1 MNTQEY
7 QAIVQHYEANNEDLR
22 FETRW
27 CSIEYLTTLRYI
39 HRYLQPGARALE
51 IGAGTGRYSIALAAQ
66 GYDVTAVEL
75 VPHNLDVLRSKITP
89 DMNIQALEGNALHL
103 DMLPDEAFDMTL
115 LLGPLY
121 HLFQDAEKQ
130 QAIAEALRV
139 TKRGGIIMA
148 AYCITDGPMINYT
161 FRQGRYRQLLERGC
175 LDDQNFVF
183 RPEKGGFLFEHVR
196 KADVDRL
203 MSEFDVERLHYVATD
218 GLPGFLLEELD
229 EMEDE
234 TFRAVLRYHW
244 TVCEHDTLADATA
257 HSLDIF
263 RKQSRVISLYSGENL

>member
-39 HRYLQPGARALE
+39 HRYLQPGARVLE

-66 GYDVTAVEL
+66 GCNVTAVEL
-75 VPHNLDVLRSKITP
+75 VPHNLDILRSKITP
-89 DMNIQALEGNALHL
+89 DMNICTLEGNALHL
-103 DMLPDEAFDMTL
+103 DMLPDEAYDMTL

-130 QAIAEALRV
+130 QAISEALRV
-139 TKRGGIIMA
+139 TKRSGIVMA

-229 EMEDE
+229 DMEE
-234 TFRAVLRYHW
+234 EAFQAVLRYHW

-263 RKQSRVISLYSGENL
+263 RKR